1 MMSVVGLGFNL
12 FFRFIEE
19 PFQILLIHKIF
30 CDLLRSDCLVGY
42 DNIGGKFGGV
52 VFPINVT
59 VDSSQGIGEIGSD

>member
-1 MMSVVGLGFNL
+1 MMSVCSLSFNL

-19 PFQILLIHKIF
+19 PFQILLVHKIF
-30 CDLLRSDCLVGY
+30 GDLLRSDCFVGY

-59 VDSSQGIGEIGSD
+59 VDSSQGIGEICRD